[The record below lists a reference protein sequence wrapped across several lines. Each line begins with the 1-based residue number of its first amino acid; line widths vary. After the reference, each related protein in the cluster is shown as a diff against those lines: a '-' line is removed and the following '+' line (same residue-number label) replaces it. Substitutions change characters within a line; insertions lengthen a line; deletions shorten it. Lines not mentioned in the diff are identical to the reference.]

1 VSIISFKHTMAA
13 HCESGSL
20 TALLNHQGM
29 TISEPMLFGIGAGI
43 FFAYLK
49 IPSLHFPIV
58 AVRSRPGSLRGNIAQ
73 RLGITFRARRYPN
86 ATQAQAD
93 LEALI
98 EQRTPVA
105 VQTDFFYM
113 DYIPAHLRIHFNA
126 HFVVIFG
133 KENGRFHVSDC
144 YHPDAA
150 TISEEALD
158 KARFAKGDFSPR
170 GLMVYP
176 SHLPPTIDWEKAVR
190 GGINQAARSMLRTPL
205 PFVGVRGIRLFAKKI
220 LSWPDYAQSSDR
232 LSREIMKINLL
243 LEEQG
248 TGGGGFR
255 FIYATFLQ
263 EASKLL
269 GKPEY
274 AELSKKMMLN
284 GDSWRDISL
293 FAARTG
299 RTKDFGQPRLKEL
312 SAMIMA
318 RADEEER
325 LFTELLIL
333 TK

>member
-1 VSIISFKHTMAA
+1 MSIIPFKHAMAA

-20 TALLNHQGM
+20 TALLNHRGM
-29 TISEPMLFGIGAGI
+29 TVSEPMIFGIGAGI

-49 IPSLHFPIV
+49 IPSMRFPLF
-58 AVRSRPGSLRGNIAQ
+58 AVRSRPGGLRGNIAR
-73 RLGITFRARRYPN
+73 RLGVTFRARRFRN
-86 ATQAQAD
+86 AAQAQAD

-98 EQRTPVA
+98 EQKIPVA

-113 DYIPAHLRIHFNA
+113 EYIPVHLRTHFNA

-133 KENGRFHVSDC
+133 KENGRFYVSDC
-144 YHPDAA
+144 YHPEAA
-150 TISEEALD
+150 TISEESLK

-176 SHLPPTIDWEKAVR
+176 THIPSMVDWEKAVR
-190 GGINQAARSMLRTPL
+190 RGIHQAARDMLRIPL
-205 PFVGVRGIRLFAKKI
+205 PFVGIRGIRLFAKKI
-220 LSWPDYAQSSDR
+220 LSWPDYARSSDE
-232 LSREIMKINLL
+232 LSHEIMKINLL

-263 EASKLL
+263 EASQLL

-274 AELSKKMMLN
+274 AALSKKMMAN
-284 GDSWRDISL
+284 GDKWRDISL

-299 RTKDFGQPRLKEL
+299 RNRDFGRPRLQEL

-325 LFTELLIL
+325 LFTALLNL